1 MIRAALIAIGLV
13 PAAAAAHPHIFVDTG
28 LELVTDDTGR
38 LTHVRVTWAYDE
50 YYSLLITEDLEVD
63 QDFDQVLTEEDTRKL
78 TGFDMQWMEG
88 FEGDLYATLDGEAL
102 KLSGPGEATADLVE
116 GRIVTTHL
124 RAVTSRPLIGG
135 HVLSIKPYD
144 PTYYTAYE
152 VTLPVT
158 MSGLAT
164 CMIETVPP
172 DIDARL
178 AEMQQQLLRI
188 SPDADLE
195 ENDFP
200 QVGEE
205 FATDVRVSCPAS

>member
-1 MIRAALIAIGLV
+1 MLRAALIAFGLV

-63 QDFDQVLTEEDTRKL
+63 QDFDEVLTEEDERKL

-88 FEGDLYATLDGEAL
+88 FEGDLYAMLGDQAL
-102 KLSGPGEATADLVE
+102 TLSGPEEPTANLMH

-124 RAVTSRPLIGG
+124 REVTGHPVLGG
-135 HVLSIKPYD
+135 RVLSIKPYD
-144 PTYYTAYE
+144 PTYYTAYD
-152 VTLPVT
+152 VTLPVR

-200 QVGEE
+200 EVGEE